1 MPIFSDTTP
10 EEALEVIEGQKPGSG
25 GSTIGV
31 DNSFQGF
38 GPIHSQGPHPQP
50 AGDGA
55 SNNQDQSIIDNLQDL
70 GLTDAQIAALFAG
83 SPGGSGGG
91 SYGGGGSYNPMQGQL
106 ESVYFRLWGER
117 APPNVISQA
126 LNAGLNV
133 FQFEDQ
139 IRQDPAF
146 RKSETYQN
154 EMADNV
160 LGLARML
167 GIFPG

>member
-1 MPIFSDTTP
+1 MPILTDTISP
-10 EEALEVIEGQKPGSG
+10 EDALDALENAGSG
-25 GSTIGV
+25 SSTIGT
-31 DNSFQGF
+31 DFSTSGR
-38 GPIHSQGPHPQP
+38 GPIHSLGPHPQTNQP
-50 AGDGA
+50 GGGDG
-55 SNNQDQSIIDNLQDL
+55 DQSILDQLQDM
-70 GLTDAQIAALFAG
+70 GLTDEQIAALF
-83 SPGGSGGG
+83 GGSGGG
-91 SYGGGGSYNPMQGQL
+91 SSGGSSGGGSYNPMAGAL
-106 ESVYFRLWGER
+106 ENVYFQLWGEQ
-117 APPNVISQA
+117 APPSVIQGA

-146 RKSETYQN
+146 RRSETYQN